1 MALDAVSVQSLEKV
15 DRPVEAV
22 PLEGGVDIFAAYCP
36 QIENRT
42 LLAMSGLLEA
52 EALAN
57 GKNNDKPPSLE
68 GLLPALFT

>member
-1 MALDAVSVQSLEKV
+1 M
-15 DRPVEAV
+15 EAV
-22 PLEGGVDIFAAYCP
+22 PLENSVDIFAAYCP

-42 LLAMSGLLEA
+42 LLAVSGLLEA